1 MELASLEAR
10 LPSGERI
17 LFRPIRPDD
26 KRKLQEGMAMLSP
39 ESRYRR
45 FFRHIDHLSDQQLAY
60 LTEVDFVDHVAWM
73 AELPDIA
80 GVPGVGVGRWI
91 RLADERDV
99 AEAAVT
105 VIDSFHHQGVG
116 RTLLWLLARSAIER
130 DVKFFRAW
138 TLGDNKPMLD
148 LLQSMGARPG
158 RWEEGILE
166 LTVPLPADPD
176 ALYETPAPLILRAVA
191 QGQLETHAE
200 PARPAAARLVPPDEG
215 RGA

>member
-10 LPSGERI
+10 LPDGERI

-26 KRKLQEGMAMLSP
+26 KAKLQQGMTMLSP

-45 FFRHIDHLSDQQLAY
+45 FFRHIDHLSDQQLVY
-60 LTEVDFVDHVAWM
+60 LTEVDFEDHVAWM
-73 AELPDIA
+73 AELPDVD

-91 RLADERDV
+91 RLADEPDI

-105 VIDSFHHQGVG
+105 VIDSFHHRGIG
-116 RTLLWLLARSAIER
+116 RTLLWLLARTAIEQG
-130 DVKFFRAW
+130 VKSFRAW
-138 TLGDNKPMLD
+138 ALGDNKPMLD
-148 LLQSMGARPG
+148 LLLTMGARPG

-166 LTVPLPADPD
+166 LTVPLPADAD

-191 QGQLETHAE
+191 QGQFDTHAE
-200 PARPAAARLVPPDEG
+200 PKRPAAARLLPP
-215 RGA
+215 ALPK

>member
-10 LPSGERI
+10 LPDGQRI

-26 KRKLQEGMAMLSP
+26 KRKLQDGMAMLSE

-60 LTEVDFVDHVAWM
+60 LTEVDFQDHVAWL
-73 AELPDIA
+73 AELPDA
-80 GVPGVGVGRWI
+80 PGIPGIGVGRWI
-91 RLADERDV
+91 RLASEPDV

-105 VIDSFHHQGVG
+105 VIDSFHHRGIG

-130 DVKFFRAW
+130 DVKAFRAW

-148 LLQSMGARPG
+148 LLQALGARPG
-158 RWEEGILE
+158 RWEEGVLE
-166 LTVPLPADPD
+166 MTVPLPADPD

-191 QGQLETHAE
+191 AGHLEVHAE
-200 PARPAAARLVPPDEG
+200 PKRPAAPRLLPPSEG
-215 RGA
+215 PT